1 LGDCIRVVTTKSCFL
16 LGNYKQIKVLK
27 VLANWIALDITRL
40 GEKSLSIE
48 CDVQNNAWLA
58 QGKVEFMLGQGH
70 VHKRGVGA
78 VQDCRNLTTT
88 TNPAGCTLT
97 KF

>member
-1 LGDCIRVVTTKSCFL
+1 
-16 LGNYKQIKVLK
+16 VLK

-40 GEKSLSIE
+40 GEEALPVK
-48 CDVQNNAWLA
+48 CDAKNNAWLA
-58 QGKVEFMLGQGH
+58 QSKVEFMLRQGD

-88 TNPAGCTLT
+88 ANSAGCTLT
-97 KF
+97 KFCTGGSGYVDVSHEISLCLTCI